1 MTNSGLIQGKSPTAQ
16 NAEPW
21 QCLCSHPSSQQLPL
35 GQQTSPSHQVLPF
48 SEVGMAGNH
57 LLELVRRSWAVLSWS
72 WGGGRTGPA
81 VPALSPAPNFQL
93 FLLQP
98 LCARCYKGIDKSF
111 GFNNN
116 QALHQKGLE
125 NSPAACH
132 MSLGTQRQ
140 KEGPQL
146 LGGMQI
152 CTSLFWFSALLVAET
167 PRGFSRAQS
176 TPCAQRNPKFRMSQW
191 KFFVLS

>member
-1 MTNSGLIQGKSPTAQ
+1 
-16 NAEPW
+16 
-21 QCLCSHPSSQQLPL
+21 
-35 GQQTSPSHQVLPF
+35 
-48 SEVGMAGNH
+48 MAGNH

-93 FLLQP
+93 FLFQP
-98 LCARCYKGIDKSF
+98 LSARCYKGINKSF

-146 LGGMQI
+146 LGGVQI

-176 TPCAQRNPKFRMSQW
+176 TPCAQRNPEFRMSQW